1 MTNQVSSSGQTKKR
15 SSLGVLYFAVASA
28 AIGGLL
34 FVVWWNRVVV
44 SETITGWRSAIG
56 LAAPAKPSQGGD
68 SKKSGNR
75 PVAVG
80 VATSVQRDLPVYLSG
95 IGTVTALNTVT
106 VKSRVDGELI
116 KVSLVEGQTVESG
129 ELLAEIDPRPFE
141 AALAQAEGQLARD
154 RATLQLSKQTLSRLQ
169 SLKLQNATS
178 QQELD
183 EQQSLVEQSEAV
195 VAIGLANVQNAQLQ
209 LSYTRITSP
218 ISGRVGLRL
227 IDKGN
232 IVKAND
238 LGGLAVITQVSPI
251 SVVFAI
257 PQDSIPLL
265 QSSMKQKE
273 QLIVEA
279 FDRDVSTRLAEGK
292 LTAIDNQVDPTTGTL
307 KLKATFENAEQ
318 TLFPN
323 QFVNARLR
331 IDTVRDAIV
340 VPSLAVQR
348 GPDYRYV
355 YVVKSD
361 ETVELR
367 KVELGPIDG
376 SESSITKGLA
386 VGETVVVTGLDK
398 LQPNT
403 KVILPKRKT
412 DSAG

>member
-1 MTNQVSSSGQTKKR
+1 MPVSNPAQPKKQSSRGM
-15 SSLGVLYFAVASA
+15 LYFALASVAS
-28 AIGGLL
+28 GLL
-34 FVVWWNRVVV
+34 LLLAWSKREYV
-44 SETITGWRSAIG
+44 SETVGGWRAAVE
-56 LAAPAKPSQGGD
+56 LAASAKPKDGD
-68 SKKSGNR
+68 MKKSGNR

-80 VATSVQRDLPVYLSG
+80 VAIAVQRDLPVYLSG

-106 VKSRVDGELI
+106 LKTRVDGELV
-116 KVSLVEGQTVESG
+116 KVSLVEGQAVESG
-129 ELLAEIDPRPFE
+129 ELLAEIDPRPFQ

-154 RATLQLSKQTLSRLQ
+154 QATLQLSKQTLARLQ

-183 EQQSLVEQSEAV
+183 EQQSLVQQSEAV

-209 LSYTRITSP
+209 LSYTRIISP
-218 ISGRVGLRL
+218 IRGRVGLRL
-227 IDKGN
+227 IDQGN

-238 LGGLAVITQVSPI
+238 LGGLAVITQLKPI
-251 SVVFAI
+251 SVVFTI
-257 PQDSIPLL
+257 PQDDIPLL
-265 QSSMKQKE
+265 QTSMKQSE
-273 QLIVEA
+273 QLVVEA
-279 FDRDVSTRLAEGK
+279 FDRDVSARLAEGK

-307 KLKATFENAEQ
+307 KLKATFENDEQ

-331 IDTVRDAIV
+331 IDTVRDAVV

-348 GPDYRYV
+348 GPDFRYV
-355 YVVKSD
+355 YVVSSD

-367 KVELGPIDG
+367 KVELGPSDG
-376 SESSITKGLA
+376 SDSSITKGLL
-386 VGETVVVTGLDK
+386 VGETVVITGMDK
-398 LQPNT
+398 LQPNS

>member
-1 MTNQVSSSGQTKKR
+1 M
-15 SSLGVLYFAVASA
+15 LYFTVAS
-28 AIGGLL
+28 IGIGLL
-34 FVVWWNRVVV
+34 LLAFYRNRDVVG
-44 SETITGWRSAIG
+44 ETIDGWRAAIG

-116 KVSLVEGQTVESG
+116 KVSLVEGQTVGSG

-141 AALAQAEGQLARD
+141 AALAQSEGQLARD

-209 LSYTRITSP
+209 LSYTQITSP

-238 LGGLAVITQVSPI
+238 LSGLAVITQVSPI

-257 PQDSIPLL
+257 PQDAIPLL
-265 QSSMKQKE
+265 QASMKQKD

-279 FDRDVSTRLAEGK
+279 FDRDVTTRLAEGK
-292 LTAIDNQVDPTTGTL
+292 LTAVDNQVDPTTGTL
-307 KLKATFENAEQ
+307 KLKATFENALQ

-323 QFVNARLR
+323 QFVNARLQ
-331 IDTVRDAIV
+331 IDTVRDAVV

-348 GPDYRYV
+348 GPDFRYV

-367 KVELGPIDG
+367 KVELGPTDG
-376 SESSITKGLA
+376 SDTSIAKGLV
-386 VGETVVVTGLDK
+386 VGETVVITGIDK

>member
-1 MTNQVSSSGQTKKR
+1 M
-15 SSLGVLYFAVASA
+15 LYFALASV
-28 AIGGLL
+28 AIGML
-34 FVVWWNRVVV
+34 FIVMWWNRDLLG
-44 SETITGWRSAIG
+44 ETIVGWRTAIG
-56 LAAPAKPSQGGD
+56 LAAPTKSSQGVD

-116 KVSLVEGQTVESG
+116 NVSLVEGQNVESG
-129 ELLAEIDPRPFE
+129 QLLAEIDPRPFE

-183 EQQSLVEQSEAV
+183 EQQSLVEQSQAV
-195 VAIGLANVQNAQLQ
+195 VAIGLANVQNSQLQ

-251 SVVFAI
+251 AVIFAI

-265 QSSMKQKE
+265 QTSMKQKD

-279 FDRDVSTRLAEGK
+279 FDRDVTTRLAEGK
-292 LTAIDNQVDPTTGTL
+292 LTAIDNQVEPTTGTL

-318 TLFPN
+318 ALFPN

-331 IDTVRDAIV
+331 IDTVRNAII

-348 GPDYRYV
+348 GPDFRYV

-367 KVELGPIDG
+367 KVELGPTDG
-376 SESSITKGLA
+376 SDSSIAKGLM
-386 VGETVVVTGLDK
+386 VGETVVITGIDK

>member
-1 MTNQVSSSGQTKKR
+1 M
-15 SSLGVLYFAVASA
+15 LYFAVAST
-28 AIGGLL
+28 AIGVLL
-34 FVVWWNRVVV
+34 LVIWRNRDVVA
-44 SETITGWRSAIG
+44 ETVGGWRTAIG
-56 LAAPAKPSQGGD
+56 LAAPTKPLQGVD
-68 SKKSGNR
+68 PKKSGNR
-75 PVAVG
+75 PVVVG

-106 VKSRVDGELI
+106 VKSRVDGELV

-169 SLKLQNATS
+169 SLKLQDATS

-257 PQDSIPLL
+257 PQDAIPLL
-265 QSSMKQKE
+265 QNSMKQKD

-279 FDRDVSTRLAEGK
+279 FDRDITTRLAEGK
-292 LTAIDNQVDPTTGTL
+292 LTAIDNQVEPTTGTL
-307 KLKATFENAEQ
+307 KLKATFENAQQ

-348 GPDYRYV
+348 GPDFRYV

-367 KVELGPIDG
+367 KVELGPTDG
-376 SESSITKGLA
+376 SDTSIANGLM
-386 VGETVVVTGLDK
+386 VGETVVITGIDK